1 TPPPGG
7 PPVFTGLSAF
17 PLTPLDDDRLDEHA
31 YATLVTRL
39 AGAGVDSIGALGST
53 GSYAYLT
60 RDERAR
66 AVQLAVRHAAGTP
79 VIAGIGALRTRHV
92 LQHADDAQ
100 QAGAAAVLL
109 APVSYQPLTADEVYH
124 LYEQVTAALSVPL
137 VVYDNPRTTGFTFTD
152 DLYAAVAKLPHV
164 ASVKVPPLP
173 ADAAIAAD
181 RVATLRALL
190 PPAVTIGVSGDHVA
204 AVSLRAGCDAWYSV
218 IAGTLPDLAL
228 PITRAGSPAAARAAS
243 DRLRP
248 LFEVFAAHGSL
259 RVVAAIAEH
268 LGLAGP
274 GCLPSPLRPLD
285 PAARA
290 RVVRALAAVEATGPA

>member
-1 TPPPGG
+1 M
-7 PPVFTGLSAF
+7 FTGLSAF

-31 YATLVTRL
+31 YAKLITRL

-60 RDERAR
+60 RSERAR
-66 AVQLAVRHAAGTP
+66 TVALAVQNAGDTP

-92 LQHADDAQ
+92 FEHADDAQ

-109 APVSYQPLTADEVYH
+109 APVSYQPLADDEVYH
-124 LYEQVTAALSVPL
+124 LFEQVTARLSVPL

-152 DLYAAVAKLPHV
+152 DLYAAVAKLSGV
-164 ASVKVPPLP
+164 ASIKVPPLP
-173 ADAAIAAD
+173 ADPAIARD
-181 RVATLRALL
+181 RVSALRTLL
-190 PPAVTIGVSGDHVA
+190 PPEVSIGVSGDQVA

-228 PITRAGSPAAARAAS
+228 PIVRAGTPAVAKAAS

-248 LFEVFAAHGSL
+248 LFELFAAHGSL

-268 LGLAGP
+268 LGLTGRD
-274 GCLPSPLRPLD
+274 CLPSPLRPLD
-285 PAARA
+285 AATHTA
-290 RVVRALAAVEATGPA
+290 VLRALATVDATPPA

>member
-1 TPPPGG
+1 LEET
-7 PPVFTGLSAF
+7 PVFTGLSAF

-31 YATLVTRL
+31 FARLVARL

-60 RDERAR
+60 RAERAR
-66 AVQLAVRHAAGTP
+66 AVTLAVANAGGVP

-92 LQHADDAQ
+92 LEHCDDAQ
-100 QAGAAAVLL
+100 RAGAAAVLL
-109 APVSYQPLTADEVYH
+109 APVSYQPLTDDEVYH
-124 LYEQVTAALSVPL
+124 LYEQVTAGLSVPL

-164 ASVKVPPLP
+164 ASIKVPPLP
-173 ADAAIAAD
+173 ADPAIARD
-181 RVATLRALL
+181 RVTALRGLL
-190 PPAVTIGVSGDHVA
+190 PPEVSIGVSGDQVA

-228 PITRAGSPAAARAAS
+228 PIVHAPTAAARRAAS

-248 LFEVFAAHGSL
+248 LFELFAAYGSL
-259 RVVAAIAEH
+259 RVVAVIAEH

-274 GCLPSPLRPLD
+274 GCLPAPLRPLD
-285 PAARA
+285 RAAHTA
-290 RVVRALAAVEATGPA
+290 VLQALAAVG